1 MSIVDCGRE
10 PLAHYCAH
18 KGPRMTDRGFYGG
31 LIRLHLLH
39 HASTRPL
46 YGLAMIEEL
55 ARHESSLGRAQ
66 ISLLLQSVQ
75 DRVQRARAQSVPVEG
90 VRVEKNSVDLQ
101 R

>member
-1 MSIVDCGRE
+1 
-10 PLAHYCAH
+10 
-18 KGPRMTDRGFYGG
+18 MTDRGFYGG